1 MTQADLTKS
10 GRTVKSHSETI
21 VSKKPQDEPQKPKQ
35 PKAAKGRREP
45 PKNDQ
50 SPKGSHSPTPCEDAE
65 WAERMDELEV
75 EREDLHAEET
85 AQPVT
90 VDPHEL
96 SSIVTRLEALR
107 ATSQEYGEQM
117 TRLNAH
123 LDEALSHLHQAVSV
137 LAKQRANDG
146 PRSK

>member
-1 MTQADLTKS
+1 M
-10 GRTVKSHSETI
+10 
-21 VSKKPQDEPQKPKQ
+21 SKKPQEQPEKPKQ

-45 PKNDQ
+45 HKNDQ
-50 SPKGSHSPTPCEDAE
+50 TPKGSQSPTPCEDAE

-75 EREDLHAEET
+75 EREDLHEEEI
-85 AQPVT
+85 AQPET

-107 ATSQEYGEQM
+107 ATTQKSGEQM

-123 LDEALSHLHQAVSV
+123 LDEALSHLHQAVSL
-137 LAKQRANDG
+137 LAKQRAN
-146 PRSK
+146 